1 MNKASL
7 SGIPTQIQAKEQ
19 AIRNLQL
26 RLQEYNTYLL
36 ELDSMLICM
45 YDKRAT
51 LSRRALDNRQ
61 DIDGSMLLQSRINLA
76 GERICKILERSDM
89 IRCQIEDSEVQ
100 ICVIN
105 ADVDVMRYMM
115 ADRR

>member
-1 MNKASL
+1 MAISL
-7 SGIPTQIQAKEQ
+7 NAIATQLQAKEQ
-19 AIRNLQL
+19 AIRNLKL
-26 RLQEYNTYLL
+26 RLQAYNTFIT
-36 ELDSMLICM
+36 ELDFMLVSM
-45 YDKRAT
+45 YHKRAT

-61 DIDGSMLLQSRINLA
+61 DIDGLMSLQSRIDFP
-76 GERICKILERSDM
+76 GDSKCKILERSDM
-89 IRCQIEDSEVQ
+89 IRCQIEDSELQ